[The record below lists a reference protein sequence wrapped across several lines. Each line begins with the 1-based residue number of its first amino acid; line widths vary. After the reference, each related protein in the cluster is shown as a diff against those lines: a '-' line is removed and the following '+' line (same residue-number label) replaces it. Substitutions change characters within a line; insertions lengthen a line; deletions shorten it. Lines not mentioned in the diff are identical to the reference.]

1 MRALEVVHFE
11 GPILRHPLM
20 ATQKSQ
26 PCEAVIVAQPNRLE
40 PLRLIAEFETLED
53 EVFPW
58 P

>member
-11 GPILRHPLM
+11 VPILRHPLM

-26 PCEAVIVAQPNRLE
+26 PCEEVIVTQPNRLE
-40 PLRLIAEFETLED
+40 LHRVIAEVEAQED
-53 EVFPW
+53 EVVPW